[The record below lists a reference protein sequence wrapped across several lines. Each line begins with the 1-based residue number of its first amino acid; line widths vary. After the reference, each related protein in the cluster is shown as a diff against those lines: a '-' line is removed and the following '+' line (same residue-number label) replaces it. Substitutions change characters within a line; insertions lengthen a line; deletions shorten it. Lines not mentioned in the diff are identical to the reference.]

1 MVTASVLPRS
11 RLLAL
16 LAAAPLAACG
26 RRLGSTIRVGS
37 KNFTEE
43 LILGELYAQM
53 LQANGIPVTRRLD
66 LGGTDIAMAALQRDE
81 IDLYPEYTGTALLN
95 QLHLPVD
102 SDAARVYRTVKD
114 AYAAKYDLIWLSPAP
129 MNDSQAL
136 ASTQATAQRYGL
148 RTLSDLAAK
157 APQLVLG
164 SVPEFLKRADGL
176 PGLRKR
182 YGGFQFKAVKL
193 IDFGLKYQALTHG
206 DVDVVVAFT
215 TDGMVKA
222 DNLVVLVDD
231 KHLFPAYQVAPVVRK
246 NVLTVHPQIA
256 TQLDRLA
263 PLVTDAAMRD
273 LNLQVDGP
281 QKREPE
287 DVARDFL
294 REHKLV

>member
-1 MVTASVLPRS
+1 MKPRVLSRS

-26 RRLGSTIRVGS
+26 QRLSATVRVGS

-53 LQANGIPVTRRLD
+53 LEGNGVPVTRRLD
-66 LGGTDIAMAALQRDE
+66 LSGTNIAMAALQRNE
-81 IDLYPEYTGTALLN
+81 IDLYPEYTGTALLD

-102 SDAARVYRTVKD
+102 SDAARVYRTVKE
-114 AYAAKYDLIWLSPAP
+114 AYAAKYDLRWLAPAP

-136 ASTQATAQRYGL
+136 ASTQPTAQRYGL
-148 RTLSDLAAK
+148 RTLSDVSAK

-164 SVPEFLKRADGL
+164 AVPEFLKREDGL

-182 YGGFQFKAVKL
+182 YGGFAFKSVKL

-206 DVDVVVAFT
+206 DIDVVVAFT
-215 TDGMVKA
+215 TDGVIKA
-222 DNLVVLVDD
+222 DNLLVFADD
-231 KHLFPAYQVAPVVRK
+231 KHLFPAYQVAPVVRAST
-246 NVLTVHPQIA
+246 LAAHPQVA
-256 TQLDRLA
+256 TQLNRLS
-263 PLVTDAAMRD
+263 PLLTDEVMRD

-287 DVARDFL
+287 DVAHDFL
-294 REHKLV
+294 QEHKLV